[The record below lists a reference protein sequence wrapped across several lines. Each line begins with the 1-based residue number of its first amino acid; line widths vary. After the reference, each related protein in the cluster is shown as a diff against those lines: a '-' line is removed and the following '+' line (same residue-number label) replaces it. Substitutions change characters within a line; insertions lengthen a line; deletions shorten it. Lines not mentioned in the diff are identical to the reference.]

1 MYRAIDLS
9 KYIVSKCIDDGH
21 PISNLQ
27 LQKILYY
34 IQKDFLS
41 RKNVAAFSDDIEA
54 WQFGPVVPDVY
65 YYYCGYGAMP
75 ISFSRERFDIEP
87 VDKKAVDA
95 IVESKRSLD
104 PWTMVA
110 EIRNANDAWIQSYK
124 NGLSNREVI
133 SVVRCRDCAH
143 ARKSEN
149 AFDFD
154 GRPLCECAYMRLPN
168 RWHEY
173 CSWGQRKDGDAR

>member
-9 KYIVSKCIDDGH
+9 KYIVLKCIDDGH
-21 PISNLQ
+21 PVSNLQ

-41 RKNVAAFSDDIEA
+41 RKNTVAFSDDIEA

-75 ISFSRERFDIEP
+75 IASAREGFDIRPE
-87 VDKKAVDA
+87 DEEAVNA
-95 IVESKRSLD
+95 IVESKRILD

-110 EIRNANDAWIQSYK
+110 ETHKANGAWEQTYQ
-124 NGLSNREVI
+124 NGAGNRKVI
-133 SVVRCRDCAH
+133 PVELIKA
-143 ARKSEN
+143 A
-149 AFDFD
+149 
-154 GRPLCECAYMRLPN
+154 G
-168 RWHEY
+168 
-173 CSWGQRKDGDAR
+173 